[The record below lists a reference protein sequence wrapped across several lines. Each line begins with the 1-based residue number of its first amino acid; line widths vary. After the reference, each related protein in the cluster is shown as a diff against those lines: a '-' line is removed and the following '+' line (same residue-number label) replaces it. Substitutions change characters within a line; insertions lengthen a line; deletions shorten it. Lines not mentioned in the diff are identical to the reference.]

1 MSGPAVSSSACSSS
15 PRGGMR
21 NTCGRS
27 AILFL
32 FSIEKPGS
40 AALRRTLSPWRSER
54 RD

>member
-1 MSGPAVSSSACSSS
+1 MSGPAASSSACSSS

-32 FSIEKPGS
+32 FSEREAGFCG
-40 AALRRTLSPWRSER
+40 AAAHPEPVEE
-54 RD
+54 